1 MTQALFALMNTYD
14 IEAVY
19 ISHEL
24 QDVVAPADHHLGATL
39 KRTIGKLYLAA
50 LEANKDQWCI
60 PPGQS
65 GLEAASM
72 HRLTPAHLPSKI
84 LIHEFS
90 LYP

>member
-19 ISHEL
+19 TPTNCT
-24 QDVVAPADHHLGATL
+24 DVVAPVDHHLGATL
-39 KRTIGKLYLAA
+39 KGTIGKLYLAA
-50 LEANKDQWCI
+50 LEANKDQWCN
-60 PPGQS
+60 PPGQG

-84 LIHEFS
+84 LIYEFS